1 MSKRYSKHPLDFLK
15 VVNVTNQEEKHLE
28 SIFSSEADEAQR
40 QAVRENAKRVLQE
53 SGLAEMLKTLNKNA
67 LKGRGSFYEYD
78 SMLLFKWG
86 TSSTRRHL
94 WIEVNGNTIR
104 FRLTPHRKCSIIAPV
119 CDGEYH
125 TFTSTMW
132 ADREFLLHEL
142 NKYYA
147 RPMAETSSD

>member
-1 MSKRYSKHPLDFLK
+1 M
-15 VVNVTNQEEKHLE
+15 E
-28 SIFSSEADEAQR
+28 SILSVEVDEAQR

-78 SMLLFKWG
+78 SMILLKCG
-86 TSSTRRHL
+86 TSYTRRHM
-94 WIEVNGNTIR
+94 WIEVHGNTIR
-104 FRLTPHRKCSIIAPV
+104 FRLAPHRKCAITAPI

-125 TFTSTMW
+125 MFTSAMW
-132 ADREFLLHEL
+132 ADREFLLNEL

-147 RPMAETSSD
+147 RPIAETSSD

>member
-1 MSKRYSKHPLDFLK
+1 LK

-28 SIFSSEADEAQR
+28 SILSSEADEAR
-40 QAVRENAKRVLQE
+40 RLAVRENAKRVLQE

-78 SMLLFKWG
+78 SMILLKWG
-86 TSSTRRHL
+86 TSYTRRHI

-104 FRLTPHRKCSIIAPV
+104 FKLAPHRKCAMTAPL

-125 TFTSTMW
+125 TFTSAMW
-132 ADREFLLHEL
+132 ADRNLLQSEL
-142 NKYYA
+142 DKYYLK
-147 RPMAETSSD
+147 PIAETSSD

>member
-1 MSKRYSKHPLDFLK
+1 
-15 VVNVTNQEEKHLE
+15 VNVTNQDEKHLE
-28 SIFSSEADEAQR
+28 SILSIEMDEAQR
-40 QAVRENAKRVLQE
+40 QAVRENAKQVLQE

-78 SMLLFKWG
+78 SMILLKWG
-86 TSSTRRHL
+86 TSYTRRHI

-104 FRLTPHRKCSIIAPV
+104 FRLAPHRKCAITAPM

-125 TFTSTMW
+125 TFTSAMW
-132 ADREFLLHEL
+132 ADKEFLLNEL

-147 RPMAETSSD
+147 RPIAETSSD